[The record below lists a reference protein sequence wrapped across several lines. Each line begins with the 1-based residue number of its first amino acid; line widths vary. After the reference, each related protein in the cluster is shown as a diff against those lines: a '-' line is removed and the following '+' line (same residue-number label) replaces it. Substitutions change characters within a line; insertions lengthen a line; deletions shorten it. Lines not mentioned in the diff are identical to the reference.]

1 MIQVWPTVER
11 FLTEHGA
18 AVPVTLAKVQGSS
31 PREPRARFMVRPD
44 GRLSATFDG
53 VALECLALAEAQS
66 MTAGPGAPYRRLD
79 KARGPEFGQRCGGR
93 VLVTRERLGAA
104 ASASIATVLRRFSAA
119 GASHA

>member
-31 PREPRARFMVRPD
+31 PREPGARTMVRPD
-44 GRLSATFDG
+44 GRISGTIG
-53 VALECLALAEAQS
+53 GGALEWLALAEAQS
-66 MTAGPGAPYRRLD
+66 MMAGPGAPYRRLD
-79 KARGPEFGQRCGGR
+79 KALGPELGQCCGGR
-93 VLVTRERLGAA
+93 VLVTLERLGAA
-104 ASASIATVLRRFSAA
+104 ASASIATAPGRVSAA

>member
-66 MTAGPGAPYRRLD
+66 MTAGPGAPYRRFD
-79 KARGPEFGQRCGGR
+79 KA
-93 VLVTRERLGAA
+93 LERLGDA
-104 ASASIATVLRRFSAA
+104 ASASIAIVPRRVSAA